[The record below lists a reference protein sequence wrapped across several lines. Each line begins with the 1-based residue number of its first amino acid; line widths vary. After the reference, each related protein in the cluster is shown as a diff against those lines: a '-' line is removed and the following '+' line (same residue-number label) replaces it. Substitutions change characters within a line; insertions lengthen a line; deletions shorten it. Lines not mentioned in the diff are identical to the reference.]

1 MNTELENE
9 ILEIG
14 DAMHDDTQGSLPA
27 FLNVLTILTFIG
39 SGLALLSVIYSFL
52 TLDQQLENTRDA
64 MRLLN
69 DMPQNGFGRSM
80 LESSLAILE
89 HAPLLNT
96 ISIIVTICC
105 IVGAILMRKL
115 KKNGYYLYLIAS
127 ILGIIV
133 PLIFVG
139 FGIIGFAIIIGNIFT
154 LAFIIMYSVN
164 LKHLK

>member
-96 ISIIVTICC
+96 ISIIEIT
-105 IVGAILMRKL
+105 M
-115 KKNGYYLYLIAS
+115 
-127 ILGIIV
+127 
-133 PLIFVG
+133 
-139 FGIIGFAIIIGNIFT
+139 
-154 LAFIIMYSVN
+154 IIM
-164 LKHLK
+164 KEIT